1 MSTVDPSPPFGGSR
15 NSRLEF
21 EALLSDLSSRFI
33 DLSPDEVDREI
44 EDAMRRVCESLG
56 VDFCVLWQWS
66 NLMPGV
72 ITPTHIHYAH
82 GELRSAEP
90 PTQMQFPWVESEV
103 RACRAVVLP
112 TLDAFPDEAGLD
124 RESAMRFGILS
135 SLTLPLSVGGEAPV
149 GALAFNTQRAHR
161 DWPEAL
167 VRRLQ
172 LIAQVFTN
180 ALARQRRELDLQES
194 RERLEM
200 AADAAEAGL
209 WTLDFA
215 TGGFW
220 ATGRAREIFGYS
232 PDEALDLARFEASVH
247 PNDWGLVRGAIDRS
261 RSTGEP
267 LSVEYRILRPG
278 DGQVRWIA
286 SRGRPS
292 LAASGRPVR
301 LMGLSAD
308 ITERKGV
315 DEALRASE
323 ARLVAGAD
331 LAGLGFYEVNYETRT
346 AFLDARLR
354 LLLGLPPEPAPDLS
368 DVELFMSRVHP
379 DDGPSFFEQ
388 RVQLHDG
395 RVPEVSVEYRYL
407 HPTRGERWL
416 DHVARIATRDAEG
429 RVLQAYGVVR
439 DITARRQREAA
450 LRDSLAEIERLR
462 DRLQA
467 ESDYL
472 KAEIKLAHA
481 HGEITGKSA
490 AIRKVLRQVEQ
501 VAPTGSTVLISG
513 ETGTGKELVARA
525 IHRLSPRHGRL
536 MVSVNCAALPS
547 GLLESELFGREK
559 GAYTGAMTRQVGRFE
574 VADGSTLFLDEVGEL
589 SLEMQAKLLRVLET
603 GAFERLGSP
612 RAIRVDVR
620 VIAATHRDLAD
631 DVRTGRFREDL
642 FYRLNVFPI
651 RVPPLRERTEDLPL
665 LVWALLEECSARM
678 GKKIT
683 KVPRLT
689 MEALQRRP
697 WPGNVRELRNL
708 IEHATIVTEGEVLRI
723 PLLEEPALASAPPRT
738 LAESEREIILG
749 ALETA
754 HWHIKGPQGA
764 ASRLG
769 LKPSTLYGRM
779 RKLGIRPSE
788 TKEDGAE

>member
-1 MSTVDPSPPFGGSR
+1 
-15 NSRLEF
+15 
-21 EALLSDLSSRFI
+21 
-33 DLSPDEVDREI
+33 
-44 EDAMRRVCESLG
+44 
-56 VDFCVLWQWS
+56 
-66 NLMPGV
+66 
-72 ITPTHIHYAH
+72 
-82 GELRSAEP
+82 
-90 PTQMQFPWVESEV
+90 
-103 RACRAVVLP
+103 
-112 TLDAFPDEAGLD
+112 
-124 RESAMRFGILS
+124 
-135 SLTLPLSVGGEAPV
+135 
-149 GALAFNTQRAHR
+149 
-161 DWPEAL
+161 
-167 VRRLQ
+167 
-172 LIAQVFTN
+172 
-180 ALARQRRELDLQES
+180 
-194 RERLEM
+194 
-200 AADAAEAGL
+200 
-209 WTLDFA
+209 
-215 TGGFW
+215 
-220 ATGRAREIFGYS
+220 
-232 PDEALDLARFEASVH
+232 
-247 PNDWGLVRGAIDRS
+247 
-261 RSTGEP
+261 
-267 LSVEYRILRPG
+267 
-278 DGQVRWIA
+278 
-286 SRGRPS
+286 
-292 LAASGRPVR
+292 
-301 LMGLSAD
+301 
-308 ITERKGV
+308 
-315 DEALRASE
+315 
-323 ARLVAGAD
+323 
-331 LAGLGFYEVNYETRT
+331 
-346 AFLDARLR
+346 
-354 LLLGLPPEPAPDLS
+354 
-368 DVELFMSRVHP
+368 MSRVHP

-388 RVQLHDG
+388 RGQLHDG

-429 RVLQAYGVVR
+429 RVLKAYGVVR

-490 AIRKVLRQVEQ
+490 AIRKVLRLVEQ

-536 MVSVNCAALPS
+536 MVRVNCAALPS
-547 GLLESELFGREK
+547 GLIESELFGREK
-559 GAYTGAMTRQVGRFE
+559 GAFTGAMTRQVGRFE

-631 DVRTGRFREDL
+631 DVRKGRFREDL

-651 RVPPLRERTEDLPL
+651 RVPPLRERTEDIPL

-689 MEALQRRP
+689 MEALQRHP

-708 IEHATIVTEGEVLRI
+708 IEHAAIVTEGEVLRM
-723 PLLEEPALASAPPRT
+723 PMLEEPAPASAPPRT
-738 LAESEREIILG
+738 LAESEREIILH

-754 HWHIKGPQGA
+754 RWHIKGPHGA

-788 TKEDGAE
+788 QREDGAE

>member
-1 MSTVDPSPPFGGSR
+1 
-15 NSRLEF
+15 
-21 EALLSDLSSRFI
+21 
-33 DLSPDEVDREI
+33 
-44 EDAMRRVCESLG
+44 
-56 VDFCVLWQWS
+56 
-66 NLMPGV
+66 
-72 ITPTHIHYAH
+72 
-82 GELRSAEP
+82 
-90 PTQMQFPWVESEV
+90 
-103 RACRAVVLP
+103 
-112 TLDAFPDEAGLD
+112 
-124 RESAMRFGILS
+124 
-135 SLTLPLSVGGEAPV
+135 
-149 GALAFNTQRAHR
+149 
-161 DWPEAL
+161 
-167 VRRLQ
+167 
-172 LIAQVFTN
+172 
-180 ALARQRRELDLQES
+180 
-194 RERLEM
+194 
-200 AADAAEAGL
+200 
-209 WTLDFA
+209 
-215 TGGFW
+215 
-220 ATGRAREIFGYS
+220 
-232 PDEALDLARFEASVH
+232 
-247 PNDWGLVRGAIDRS
+247 
-261 RSTGEP
+261 
-267 LSVEYRILRPG
+267 
-278 DGQVRWIA
+278 
-286 SRGRPS
+286 
-292 LAASGRPVR
+292 
-301 LMGLSAD
+301 MGLSAD

-331 LAGLGFYEVNYETRT
+331 LAGLGFYEVNHETRT

-388 RVQLHDG
+388 RGQLHDG

-416 DHVARIATRDAEG
+416 DHVARIATRDTEG
-429 RVLQAYGVVR
+429 RVLKAYGVIR

-467 ESDYL
+467 ENDYL

-547 GLLESELFGREK
+547 GLLESELFGRER

-631 DVRTGRFREDL
+631 DVRNGRFREDL

-697 WPGNVRELRNL
+697 WPGNVRELRNM
-708 IEHATIVTEGEVLRI
+708 IEHAVIVTEGEVLRCRCSKS
-723 PLLEEPALASAPPRT
+723 PRRRRRHRERWPNPSARSSSARSREPAGTSRGRTARPRDSGSSRRRCTAACGSWGSALPRRKKT
-738 LAESEREIILG
+738 ARSSGPRLRARDQIRTRGRHVVPGPSSSFDPRCPGSNEVPIAQRVSESRRDRHS
-749 ALETA
+749 
-754 HWHIKGPQGA
+754 HWHESSNTTEDDRRNSQDQPGA
-764 ASRLG
+764 APARRRPRDPPVRPGAGAGPAGLHRLPR
-769 LKPSTLYGRM
+769 LR
-779 RKLGIRPSE
+779 
-788 TKEDGAE
+788 GAR